1 MVALNIEYG
10 ITSSE
15 FENFIMNTRRA
26 IIPVGSLEQHGD
38 HLPVSTDSVI
48 AEHIAKRTA
57 QIVDSFVFPVISYG
71 ISFEHK
77 PLFNVSVTHSTFI
90 KMIHDILVSLAENGL
105 KRIIIING
113 HHGNNG
119 ALQYIMHD
127 LYRIVDENVQAYGI
141 NYWHL
146 LKNEFDHGGEVETS
160 IMLAIEPT
168 LVRMNKAKATSNRLS
183 KSKIAYQSMTNNPG
197 SFPKI
202 TGNGIWGDPRNA
214 TARKGH
220 EFLEQAIKNL
230 ANVIA
235 ELD

>member
-1 MVALNIEYG
+1 MVALDIEYG

-15 FENFIMNTRRA
+15 FENLIIDNHTA

-48 AEHIAKRTA
+48 AEHIVRQTA
-57 QIVDSFVFPVISYG
+57 QIVDSFVFPVIPYG

-77 PLFNVSVTHSTFI
+77 PLFNISLRHSTFI
-90 KMIHDILVSLAENGL
+90 NMIHDISLSLVENGL

-127 LYRIVDENVQAYGI
+127 LYRMVEEDVHAYGI

-168 LVRMNKAKATSNRLS
+168 LVRMKNGLS
-183 KSKIAYQSMTNNPG
+183 KYDK
-197 SFPKI
+197 
-202 TGNGIWGDPRNA
+202 
-214 TARKGH
+214 
-220 EFLEQAIKNL
+220 
-230 ANVIA
+230 
-235 ELD
+235 